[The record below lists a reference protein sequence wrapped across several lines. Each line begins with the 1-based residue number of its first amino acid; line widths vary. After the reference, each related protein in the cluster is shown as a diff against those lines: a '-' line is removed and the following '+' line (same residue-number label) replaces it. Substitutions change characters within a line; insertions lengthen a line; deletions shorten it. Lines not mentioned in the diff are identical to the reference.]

1 MGDEAGNV
9 ASETATVTV
18 VGQNVTLTLSAGG
31 AVGLVAGSVDAGSSD
46 ACGVATVSIDV
57 DSFSCASVDASP
69 NAVELSVVDNHGN
82 VATDTYYVT
91 VVDETAPAFVITPT

>member
-1 MGDEAGNV
+1 MGCRRGR
-9 ASETATVTV
+9 
-18 VGQNVTLTLSAGG
+18 
-31 AVGLVAGSVDAGSSD
+31 GSCCRVLDAGSSD

-91 VVDETAPAFVITPT
+91 VVDETAPAFVITPTTLELDAAGSYSFTHTDHTSVPTD